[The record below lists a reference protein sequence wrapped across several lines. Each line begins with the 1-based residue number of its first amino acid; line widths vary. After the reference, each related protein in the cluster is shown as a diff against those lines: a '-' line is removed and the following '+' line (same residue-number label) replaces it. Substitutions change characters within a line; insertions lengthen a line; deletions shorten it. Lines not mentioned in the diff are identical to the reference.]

1 MSFRLHYEKKDLKL
15 LRVPVAIFV
24 ISVLVACVLYF
35 GSDTLNQDAG
45 FDLSQAQAQYEDAS
59 TSVQTTASEEATII
73 RYIDR
78 YKAIEARGFVSK
90 EDRLAA
96 LDKIADLRSRYSLY
110 PILVDIGEQ
119 GSLPL
124 EYDPSTSNPG
134 DPVNV
139 NFSEISLVYSLVHEE
154 DLTRMMEAFTTEFGL
169 VIPQQCDI
177 TKSQSPE
184 LDFTQLGFNLQ
195 AKCSLYWF
203 TFDLDPP
210 EVVYEY

>member
-24 ISVLVACVLYF
+24 ISAVVASVLYF
-35 GSDTLNQDAG
+35 GSDTLNQDAS
-45 FDLSQAQAQYEDAS
+45 FDLSLAQAQYEDAS
-59 TSVQTTASEEATII
+59 NSVLKTASEEATVI

-78 YKAIEARGFVSK
+78 YRAIESRGFLSQ

-119 GSLPL
+119 DSIPL
-124 EYDPSTSNPG
+124 EYDPLASSQG

-139 NFSEISLVYSLVHEE
+139 NYSEISIIYSLVHEE
-154 DLTRMMEAFTTEFGL
+154 DLTRMMEAFITEFGL
-169 VIPQQCDI
+169 VIPQQCEI
-177 TKSQSPE
+177 SKSQTPE
-184 LDFTQLGFNLQ
+184 LDFTQLGFNLS